1 MENNM
6 SSLLVGTVVKK
17 ALRSIKEDPERCVR
31 NLVDMALQFSAGRF
45 QKRFFAAAQ
54 TMLQNEGS
62 GYYDLIRH
70 SVVNADTDRLYTFGM
85 NLGYNG
91 CTVGADRIRKNEAKL
106 GCRIPWTIILQ
117 LDPKQYASHVHEYHT
132 LIRDGE
138 ALGIYTWMIFAQQ
151 QPETVLSL
159 AAAHPDSA
167 FVLFCEPE
175 DVTSAFLDHAAEIQN
190 VMITVR
196 YDEETSDGICSSLR
210 DMGLLYSVWY
220 QYDSSD
226 AEQIVSG
233 DLFSSTQQ
241 LHPFF
246 TALIPNPECP
256 DEVRQMVYQAV
267 QKARSDQ
274 NYCTV
279 PWELVRDNCL
289 IDTIISD
296 DVCSVYFD
304 KDGNLCDGNG
314 KLCYSHQNLFKSAL
328 ADILS
333 SAYPSSSESVN

>member
-45 QKRFFAAAQ
+45 QKRFFTAAQ
-54 TMLQNEGS
+54 TMLQNENS
-62 GYYDLIRH
+62 GYYNLIRH

-91 CTVGADRIRKNEAKL
+91 CTVGANRIRKNEKKL
-106 GCRIPWTIILQ
+106 NCRIPWTIILQ
-117 LDPKQYASHVHEYHT
+117 LDPKQYASHVHEYHS

-175 DVTSAFLDHAAEIQN
+175 DVTSAFLDHASEIQN
-190 VMITVR
+190 LMITVR
-196 YDEETSDGICSSLR
+196 YDVETSDGICSSLR

-226 AEQIVSG
+226 AAQIVSG

-241 LHPFF
+241 LHPYF
-246 TALIPNPECP
+246 TALVPNPECP
-256 DEVRQMVYQAV
+256 DEVRQMVYQVV
-267 QKARSDQ
+267 QKARSDRS
-274 NYCTV
+274 YCTI
-279 PWELVRDNCL
+279 PWELARDNCL
-289 IDTIISD
+289 VDSIISD
-296 DVCSVYFD
+296 DICSVYFD

-314 KLCYSHQNLFKSAL
+314 KLCCAHQNLFKSAL
-328 ADILS
+328 ADILF
-333 SAYPSSSESVN
+333 SAYPGSSVSVN